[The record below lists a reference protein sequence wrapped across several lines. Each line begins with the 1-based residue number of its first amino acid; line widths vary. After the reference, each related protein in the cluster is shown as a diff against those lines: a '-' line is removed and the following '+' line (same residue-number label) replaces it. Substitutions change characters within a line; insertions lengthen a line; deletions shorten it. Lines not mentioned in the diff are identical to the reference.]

1 MPTYE
6 DVLADLL
13 ARSHLLSGPELA
25 GLVHEAGRS
34 MGLRATAMYV
44 ADLQQIRLVALPQPG
59 APTQGT
65 LDVDTS
71 LAGLAY
77 RTERVQRS
85 RDGSTAWLPMI
96 DGIERIGVLMVTAPS
111 LDGALLRRSETL
123 AGVAALLVVSKSS
136 HSDLL
141 VEAERVRTMTVQAEL
156 LWAFLPPRTIGTAD
170 VTSSAVLEPAYDIG
184 GDTFDHTLDE
194 RGLHLTVIDSMG
206 HDLASGGASAAGL
219 AACRATRRSGGSL
232 ADIVTSIDRILDQW
246 FTDRLMTAVVAH
258 LDTTDGRLTWIN
270 CGHPPPLLIR
280 RGRVLPQALAREPD
294 LPLGWGFVAASPPT
308 EHSER
313 LQPGD
318 RILLY
323 SDGVTEARSPDGD
336 LYGEERLA
344 DTVIRAT
351 AAGDPAP
358 EALRRLVQGLRQH
371 QDHKLRD
378 DATILLT
385 EWHPA
390 GRGTEAR
397 GRTPMSAPHADTHRL
412 DPEPGE
418 EPGA

>member
-1 MPTYE
+1 MSTYE
-6 DVLADLL
+6 DVLGDLL
-13 ARSHLLSGPELA
+13 ARSHLRSGRELA
-25 GLVHEAGRS
+25 GLVQDAGRR
-34 MGLRATAMYV
+34 MGFRGTAMYV
-44 ADLQQIRLVALPQPG
+44 TDLQQIRLIALPQPDV
-59 APTQGT
+59 AHQPT

-77 RTERVQRS
+77 RTQQAQRS
-85 RDGSTAWLPMI
+85 RDGATAWLPMI
-96 DGIERIGVLMVTAPS
+96 DGVERIGVLMVTAS
-111 LDGALLRRSETL
+111 DLDDALLGRGETL

-141 VEAERVRTMTVQAEL
+141 VETERARPMTVQAEL
-156 LWAFLPPRTIGTAD
+156 LWAFLPPRTIGTTE

-184 GDTFDHTLDE
+184 GDTFDHTLDD

-219 AACRATRRSGGSL
+219 AACRAARRSGGSL
-232 ADIVTSIDRILDQW
+232 TDIVTSIDRILDTW

-280 RGRVLPQALAREPD
+280 HGRVLPQVLDREPD
-294 LPLGWGFVAASPPT
+294 LPLGWGFLRETPPT
-308 EHSER
+308 EHTAR

-323 SDGVTEARSPDGD
+323 SDGVTEARSPGGD
-336 LYGEERLA
+336 FYGEERLA

-351 AAGDPAP
+351 AAGAPAP

-371 QDHKLRD
+371 QVHKLRD

-385 EWHPA
+385 EWHPS
-390 GRGTEAR
+390 GRGRGAR
-397 GRTPMSAPHADTHRL
+397 PDAA
-412 DPEPGE
+412 E
-418 EPGA
+418 ESDRAPGASDRPGRG